1 MPSDRCPGGAVRS
14 TNHTGPEGI
23 LHQERRPRLEAV
35 RVEAAMLR
43 EHLGEGPAQHIC
55 GQGCSANDRKSRQPS
70 CRRRGV
76 LSCAMNPDVNKLNAA
91 SEVLLAWLGQL
102 RLGAPM
108 HCGPLALV
116 PVYRGEQIDPVAY
129 RTLPDALGSGAATIS
144 EHTSATVPSLRLV
157 NHGQLPILLLDG
169 EEVAGGLQNRVV
181 NTTLLIASTCVF
193 DLPVSCIE
201 HGRWHAV
208 RKDFEAGEAVHPTL
222 RRQKAEQVTAGF
234 AAASAP
240 LADQSAV
247 WAEVAERQRRTGT
260 RSATS
265 ALRDAFV
272 MRQRDLA
279 IVERELRFPTDHPTG
294 VVALVAGRAM
304 CADLFD
310 RSDTLR
316 QYWSR
321 LIRSYALEA
330 IGEATEEPRL
340 DSARRL
346 LSRPNGAAC
355 RPFHSPGL
363 GADVRIMG
371 NGVVGSCLVYA
382 DRVLHAA
389 LFRGRSPG
397 ASTRM
402 RSPGER
408 RRSRLQ

>member
-1 MPSDRCPGGAVRS
+1 
-14 TNHTGPEGI
+14 
-23 LHQERRPRLEAV
+23 
-35 RVEAAMLR
+35 
-43 EHLGEGPAQHIC
+43 
-55 GQGCSANDRKSRQPS
+55 
-70 CRRRGV
+70 
-76 LSCAMNPDVNKLNAA
+76 MNPDVHNLNAA
-91 SEVLLAWLGQL
+91 SAVLLAWLAQL
-102 RLGAPM
+102 RLGTPM
-108 HCGPLALV
+108 HSGPLGLV
-116 PVYRGEQIDPVAY
+116 PVYSGEQNDPVAY

-144 EHTSATVPSLRLV
+144 EHTSASVPNLQLL
-157 NHGQLPILLLDG
+157 NHADLPVLLLDG

-201 HGRWHAV
+201 HGRWHEV
-208 RKDFEAGEAVHPTL
+208 RKNFETGEAAHPTL

-247 WAEVAERQRRTGT
+247 WVEVAERHRRTGT
-260 RSATS
+260 RSPTS

-272 MRQRDLA
+272 TRQRDLA

-316 QYWSR
+316 QYWSK

-340 DSARRL
+340 ESARRL
-346 LSRPNGAAC
+346 LSRPNGAVC

-363 GADVRIMG
+363 GTDVRIAG
-371 NGVVGSCLVYA
+371 NGVVGSSLVYA
-382 DRVLHAA
+382 NTVIHTA
-389 LFRGRSPG
+389 LFRRRSS
-397 ASTRM
+397 AVSTGM
-402 RSPGER
+402 RGPRDR
-408 RRSRLQ
+408 RRSLLG